1 MELEG
6 FGEGVRVH
14 REKGISGEEG
24 WHGSTLRGRSSSVV
38 SAVLR
43 DGSLGAENDVGAVVE
58 GNIGVR
64 VWACFGLTP

>member
-6 FGEGVRVH
+6 FGKGVRVH
-14 REKGISGEEG
+14 REKGISSDEG
-24 WHGSTLRGRSSSVV
+24 WHGSTSRGRLSSVV

-43 DGSLGAENDVGAVVE
+43 DGLLSAEKEVGAVVE

-64 VWACFGLTP
+64 AWACLGLMP